1 MPRPKSFS
9 EPIYTRLPPEVT
21 EIFEE
26 LREESG
32 KSKSELARELISD
45 RLDALAIQRSE
56 TYLKSVL
63 EGEDANGIE

>member
-1 MPRPKSFS
+1 MRPRKFS
-9 EPIYTRLPPEVT
+9 EPIYTRLPPEVM

-32 KSKSELARELISD
+32 KSKSEFARELISD